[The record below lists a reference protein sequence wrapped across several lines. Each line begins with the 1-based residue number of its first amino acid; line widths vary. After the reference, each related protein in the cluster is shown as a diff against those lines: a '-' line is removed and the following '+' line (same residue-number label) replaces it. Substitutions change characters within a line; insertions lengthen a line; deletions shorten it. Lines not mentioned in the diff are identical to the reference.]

1 MVLHYVAVS
10 AEESDIGRQTVWLK
24 QARKPSHYDYYNVS
38 IVDGVVIT
46 DS

>member
-24 QARKPSHYDYYNVS
+24 QARSLL
-38 IVDGVVIT
+38 IMIIIT
-46 DS
+46 